1 MSYLN
6 NQTKVSMK
14 KLQIYITYYRKL
26 RKISQKEMA
35 DELNMSQRNFSR
47 IENGEVSINLGLL
60 NKIAHLLNV
69 SPGELLGIT
78 ENNKQENSINENER
92 QLYRRMI
99 EKRDEEIND
108 LKGIIK
114 SLIDKRK

>member
-1 MSYLN
+1 ME
-6 NQTKVSMK
+6 KV
-14 KLQIYITYYRKL
+14 QNYIAYYRKL

-47 IENGEVSINLGLL
+47 IENGEVSINLNLI

-69 SPGELLGIT
+69 NPEELLGIS
-78 ENNKQENSINENER
+78 ENKKESCLNENER

-108 LKGIIK
+108 LKGIINA
-114 SLIDKRK
+114 LIDKR

>member
-1 MSYLN
+1 
-6 NQTKVSMK
+6 MK
-14 KLQIYITYYRKL
+14 KLQIYIIYYRKL
-26 RKISQKEMA
+26 RKISQKELA

-47 IENGEVSINLGLL
+47 IENGEVSINLDLI

-69 SPGELLGIT
+69 NPEELLGIG
-78 ENNKQENSINENER
+78 ENKKESYINENER

-108 LKGIIK
+108 LKGIINA
-114 SLIDKRK
+114 LIDKR

>member
-6 NQTKVSMK
+6 NQTKTSMK
-14 KLQIYITYYRKL
+14 KLQIYIIYYRKL
-26 RKISQKEMA
+26 RKISQKELA

-47 IENGEVSINLGLL
+47 IENGEVSINLDLI

-69 SPGELLGIT
+69 NPEELLGIT

-108 LKGIIK
+108 LKGIINA
-114 SLIDKRK
+114 LIDKR